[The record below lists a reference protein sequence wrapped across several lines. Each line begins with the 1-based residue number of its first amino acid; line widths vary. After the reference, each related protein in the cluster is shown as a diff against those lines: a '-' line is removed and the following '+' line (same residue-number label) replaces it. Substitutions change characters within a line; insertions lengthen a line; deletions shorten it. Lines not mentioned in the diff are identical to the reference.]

1 MNDVENRV
9 REVVQAD
16 GQAAPATE
24 VKFSGCIP
32 LVQKAQEQ
40 MLKDLINSFVSAFL
54 VIALSLIC
62 MMLALSY
69 KELRA
74 ARSLPELF
82 RVVTRAVAAGT
93 LAMLP
98 NVFPCVMVFGY
109 MGFAG
114 VEVEVGTIMTATVAL
129 GIAVDDTVHYIS
141 WFRRGYSLGLPSG
154 EAVRYA
160 YRHCGTA
167 MTQTSLIVGL
177 GLLVYAFSDFGPIV
191 RFAWLMFSILM
202 VALLADLTITPALL
216 YSRFG
221 RLFLPQAAVAR
232 DAPEPNP
239 LFKPSHA

>member
-1 MNDVENRV
+1 
-9 REVVQAD
+9 
-16 GQAAPATE
+16 
-24 VKFSGCIP
+24 
-32 LVQKAQEQ
+32 

-54 VIALSLIC
+54 VIALSLIG

-69 KELRA
+69 QELRGSVA
-74 ARSLPELF
+74 TGAVPCRD
-82 RVVTRAVAAGT
+82 RAVAAGT

-239 LFKPSHA
+239 MFKPSHA